1 MSDRLVLT
9 ILSAKGLVFEG
20 EVDECY
26 VPTNVGPVGILRGHT
41 PYIASIK
48 KIGVLKFA
56 SRSVKSFY
64 VIKQGAVE
72 VKGERLLVITTEA
85 IKANSLQDCEKMIED
100 FEKEEH

>member
-1 MSDRLVLT
+1 MSEKIVLT

-26 VPTNVGPVGILRGHT
+26 VPTNTGPVGILRGHT
-41 PYIASIK
+41 PYIASLKNVGI
-48 KIGVLKFA
+48 LKFT

-72 VKGERLLVITTEA
+72 MKSERLLIITTEA
-85 IKANSLQDCEKMIED
+85 ICAKSLADAEKIIED
-100 FEKEEH
+100 FK

>member
-1 MSDRLVLT
+1 MSERLVLT

-26 VPTNVGPVGILRGHT
+26 VPTNTGPVGILRGHT

-48 KIGVLKFA
+48 KIGVLKFT

-85 IKANSLQDCEKMIED
+85 ICAKSLTEAEKMV
-100 FEKEEH
+100 EEFTE